1 MAVVPSPDTMR
12 TSSTCAEDK
21 AARSAASGAPT
32 FHTLCRQARVMCQEP
47 GLRMHSGPSRSS
59 RTPSASV
66 PPTALARAVPS
77 AAPGTPQPRPQ
88 TVRFWPNTVISRVG
102 LMRKKLKMMSSAQVK
117 MLMRPGV
124 SASPVERSMAA

>member
-1 MAVVPSPDTMR
+1 MAS
-12 TSSTCAEDK
+12 
-21 AARSAASGAPT
+21 
-32 FHTLCRQARVMCQEP
+32 
-47 GLRMHSGPSRSS
+47 
-59 RTPSASV
+59 
-66 PPTALARAVPS
+66 AVPS

-102 LMRKKLKMMSSAQVK
+102 LMRKKLKMMSSTQVK